1 MNQITI
7 ADIAGKLG
15 LSTATVSNA
24 LSGKGRVSE
33 AKRKQIIDMAK
44 AMGYDFNRIRT
55 ASSRRTIAV
64 FVETLSIFFCVRITE
79 GICRAAEFNGYQV
92 ALYNLDILYPVNDIN
107 PPRERISE
115 KLKQIIAQF
124 DSTTVG
130 AIYVSQYPRDVT
142 GIMPPVPCPIVYAYC
157 YTNDGAPSVNTDDQ
171 QGAYIAVQH
180 LINQNKLS
188 IAMVSG
194 PINSVPM
201 TKRFSGYQR
210 ALIDAGMSLD
220 LEMVKLGDWDIR
232 HSCEIMMELLREN
245 PGIDGVFCQ
254 SDHIALG
261 VCQAI
266 RNSGKRIPR
275 DIAVI
280 GFDNYD
286 FAALVSPT
294 LSSIDQP
301 LDEIGREA
309 FSQLHRLVEKQD
321 IKVNNILLEA
331 RLIVRESA

>member
-33 AKRKQIIDMAK
+33 AKRKQIIDTAK

-180 LINQNKLS
+180 LINQNKSS

-266 RNSGKRIPR
+266 RNAGKRIPR

-331 RLIVRESA
+331 RLFVRESA

>member
-1 MNQITI
+1 MVNITI
-7 ADIAGKLG
+7 YDIAQKLG

-33 AKRKQIIDMAK
+33 AKRKYIIDTATE
-44 AMGYDFNRIRT
+44 MGYDFARIRT
-55 ASSRRTIAV
+55 AAPRRTIAV
-64 FVETLSIFFCVRITE
+64 IVETMSVFFCIKIAE
-79 GICRAAEFNGYQV
+79 GICRAAELEGYSV
-92 ALYNLDILYPVNDIN
+92 NLYNLDVLYPVNDIN
-107 PPRERISE
+107 PPREKLYE
-115 KLKQIIAQF
+115 KLGRILARF
-124 DSTTVG
+124 DATTVG

-142 GIMPPVPCPIVYAYC
+142 GVMPPLPCPVVYAYC

-180 LINQNKLS
+180 LVNLGKTH

-194 PINSVPM
+194 PINSIPM

-210 ALIDAGMSLD
+210 ALIDAGMSVD
-220 LEMVKLGDWDIR
+220 LKLVKLGDWDIG
-232 HSCEIMMELLREN
+232 HSCDVMAELIREN

-266 RNSGKRIPR
+266 RNAGRRIPQ
-275 DIAVI
+275 DIAVV

-286 FAALVSPT
+286 FAALVSPA
-294 LSSIDQP
+294 LSTIDQP
-301 LDEIGREA
+301 LDEIGRTA
-309 FSQLHRLVEKQD
+309 FSRIREITEKQ
-321 IKVNNILLEA
+321 NNEDNKILLNA
-331 RLIVRESA
+331 RLIVRQSA

>member
-1 MNQITI
+1 MNNVTI

-33 AKRKQIIDMAK
+33 AKRKQIIDTAK

-55 ASSRRTIAV
+55 VSPRRTIAV
-64 FVETLSIFFCVRITE
+64 FVETLSIFFCVKITE

-107 PPRERISE
+107 PPREKISD
-115 KLKQIIAQF
+115 KLKQIIDQF

-142 GIMPPVPCPIVYAYC
+142 GIMPPIPCPIVYAYC

-180 LINQNKLS
+180 LINLNKSS

-220 LEMVKLGDWDIR
+220 LEKVKLGDWDIR

-261 VCQAI
+261 VCRAI
-266 RNSGKRIPR
+266 RNAGKRIPR

-331 RLIVRESA
+331 RLVVRESA